1 MILPTKHLPL
11 ERTLL
16 AAGAQLLERLDRPLT
31 VSGLWDRVRQEVAFP
46 SFDHLVLALDV
57 LFALGMVDLEEGK
70 LRRRRPE

>member
-16 AAGAQLLERLDRPLT
+16 AAGAEVLRRLDRPST
-31 VSGLWDRVRQEVAFP
+31 VSAVWDDVRETVAFP

-57 LFALGMVDLEEGK
+57 LFVVGAIE
-70 LRRRRPE
+70 LRDGRLMRRYTG

>member
-16 AAGAQLLERLDRPLT
+16 AGGAQLLALLLSPST
-31 VSGLWDRVRQEVAFP
+31 VSELWDRARGDTAFP

-57 LFALGMVDLEEGK
+57 LFALGMVGLHDGRLH
-70 LRRRRPE
+70 RTRPT

>member
-16 AAGAQLLERLDRPLT
+16 AAGAELLRKLERPQT
-31 VSGLWDRVRQEVAFP
+31 VSTLWEEVRGSIAFA

-57 LFALGMVDLEEGK
+57 LFAVGMVEFRDGR
-70 LRRRRPE
+70 LRRRSVR

>member
-16 AAGAQLLERLDRPLT
+16 AAGAELLEILEHPTT
-31 VSGLWDRVRQEVAFP
+31 VSGLWDRVRQTVAFP

-57 LFALGMVDLEEGK
+57 LFALGLVELVDGRLQ
-70 LRRRRPE
+70 RRHAA

>member
-16 AAGAQLLERLDRPLT
+16 AGGADVLSLLVRPST
-31 VSGLWDRVRQEVAFP
+31 VSELWDRARGETAFP

-57 LFALGMVDLEEGK
+57 LFALGMISFDDGRLQ
-70 LRRRRPE
+70 RMRPT

>member
-16 AAGAQLLERLDRPLT
+16 AAGAQLLGCLDRPLT
-31 VSGLWDRVRQEVAFP
+31 VSGLWDRVRREVAFP

-70 LRRRRPE
+70 LKRRRPE

>member
-16 AAGAQLLERLDRPLT
+16 AAGAQLLRRLERPLT
-31 VSGLWDRVRQEVAFP
+31 VSSLWDDVRRDVAFP

-57 LFALGMVDLEEGK
+57 LFALGLVTLEDG
-70 LRRRRPE
+70 RVTRGRSA

>member
-16 AAGAQLLERLDRPLT
+16 AAGAQLVRRLERPLT
-31 VSGLWDRVRQEVAFP
+31 VSSLWDDVREDVAFP

-57 LFALGMVDLEEGK
+57 LFALGLVTLEDGRVT
-70 LRRRRPE
+70 LGRSA

>member
-16 AAGAQLLERLDRPLT
+16 AGGAQLLSLLARPST
-31 VSGLWDRVRQEVAFP
+31 VSELWDHARGETAFP

-57 LFALGMVDLEEGK
+57 LFALGMIGLDGGRLK
-70 LRRRRPE
+70 RTRTT

>member
-16 AAGAQLLERLDRPLT
+16 AAGAQTLRCLDRPLT
-31 VSGLWDRVRQEVAFP
+31 VSGLWDRVRQETAFP
-46 SFDHLVLALDV
+46 SFDHLMLTLDI

-70 LRRRRPE
+70 LTRRRPK

>member
-16 AAGAQLLERLDRPLT
+16 AAGAQVLECLNRPST
-31 VSGLWDRVRQEVAFP
+31 VSGLWEHVRRDVAFP

-57 LFALGMVDLEEGK
+57 LFTLGMVELDDGRLK
-70 LRRRRPE
+70 RRRPG